1 MQQFHLRISDSLAD
15 QLDEMK
21 KRTDASSISSVLRD
35 AVCLYAWFLNHVTQG
50 HEIIA
55 ISEEEDKIKESQVS
69 IPSLETARIKAGV
82 KS

>member
-55 ISEEEDKIKESQVS
+55 ISDSSRRQQFNEQSATCSRGEPHHQM
-69 IPSLETARIKAGV
+69 
-82 KS
+82 